1 LKNKFDIKDLE
12 KLKYFM
18 EIEIV
23 HSKKKCLF
31 LSQRKYIL
39 DILKE
44 TSKLGAR
51 SANTLVEPNKKLYLE
66 KGEPLENI

>member
-1 LKNKFDIKDLE
+1 
-12 KLKYFM
+12 M
-18 EIEIV
+18 EIKIA
-23 HSKKKCLF
+23 HSEKKYLF
-31 LSQRKYIL
+31 LSQRKYVL

-66 KGEPLENI
+66 KCEPLEDI